1 MPYIRD
7 VQPVALW
14 RLYRCEA
21 FEHQSHR
28 LSKPDLLE
36 RGKST
41 YWGLQDTRII
51 HKATTDPAGTTSSHL
66 PGEKCIKK
74 TWCGNTRRADPPMTN
89 IYLSIIRRLKITS
102 STSPVIW
109 EARCQD
115 NTAHT
120 SCCLYELS
128 LDLNEVWRNGLAAQT
143 KKKKGKP
150 WRGTSMIKY
159 NRQRKVQW
167 LQGWPLDDR
176 YNL

>member
-41 YWGLQDTRII
+41 YWGLQDTIII

-66 PGEKCIKK
+66 PGEKGIKK
-74 TWCGNTRRADPPMTN
+74 NMMRKYKESRSPMTN
-89 IYLSIIRRLKITS
+89 IYLSIIRRLKITY

-128 LDLNEVWRNGLAAQT
+128 LDLNEV
-143 KKKKGKP
+143 
-150 WRGTSMIKY
+150 
-159 NRQRKVQW
+159 
-167 LQGWPLDDR
+167 
-176 YNL
+176 